1 MGSAAKSQGQEEE
14 VETCKQK
21 EIEKKRIKAE
31 RRKREKQE
39 VLEVT

>member
-1 MGSAAKSQGQEEE
+1 MLQKARDKKKRWRHVSRR
-14 VETCKQK
+14 KQK
-21 EIEKKRIKAE
+21 KKIKAE